1 MQRFFHLGLISL
13 AATATLMM
21 APLTLTAANAQVYPL
36 LEELELSDDQQ
47 AAVQDIFQDLSGDLD
62 GILTDEQQEQ
72 FQAAYR
78 ELQDV
83 RAAVQAIDNLTTS
96 QRGDLRKVLQD
107 TQADLREVLTDE
119 QLAELQENRQ
129 QPTRQQRRQNRRR

>member
-1 MQRFFHLGLISL
+1 MKRFFHLGLISL

-21 APLTLTAANAQVYPL
+21 APLTLTAANAQAYPL

-47 AAVQDIFQDLSGDLD
+47 AAVQDIFQDLHGNLD
-62 GILTDEQQEQ
+62 DILTDEQLEQ

-83 RAAVQAIDNLTTS
+83 QAAVQAIDNLTTG
-96 QRGDLRKVLQD
+96 QRRGIRRVLQN

-119 QLAELQENRQ
+119 QLAELQEIRQ
-129 QPTRQQRRQNRRR
+129 QPTRQQGR

>member
-21 APLTLTAANAQVYPL
+21 APPTLTAANAQAYPL
-36 LEELELSDDQQ
+36 LEELELNDDQQ
-47 AAVQDIFQDLSGDLD
+47 AAVQDIFQDLRGDLD
-62 GILTDEQQEQ
+62 DILTDAQQEQ

-83 RAAVQAIDNLTTS
+83 RAAAQAIDNLTAS
-96 QRGDLRKVLQD
+96 QRGDIREVLQD

-119 QLAELQENRQ
+119 QLAELQQ
-129 QPTRQQRRQNRRR
+129 IRQQRRQNRRR

>member
-21 APLTLTAANAQVYPL
+21 APPTLTAANAQAYPL

-62 GILTDEQQEQ
+62 GILTDAQQEQ
-72 FQAAYR
+72 FQAAFR

-83 RAAVQAIDNLTTS
+83 RAAVQAIDNLTAS
-96 QRGDLRKVLQD
+96 QRGDIRKVLQD
-107 TQADLREVLTDE
+107 THADLSEVLTDE
-119 QLAELQENRQ
+119 QLAELQQSRQ
-129 QPTRQQRRQNRRR
+129 PRRQNRRR

>member
-21 APLTLTAANAQVYPL
+21 APLTLTAANAQAYPL

-47 AAVQDIFQDLSGDLD
+47 AAVQNIFQDLSGDLD
-62 GILTDEQQEQ
+62 DILTDAQQEQ

-83 RAAVQAIDNLTTS
+83 RAAVQAIDNLTAS
-96 QRGDLRKVLQD
+96 QRGDIREVLQD
-107 TQADLREVLTDE
+107 TQADLSEVLTDK
-119 QLAELQENRQ
+119 QLAELQQ
-129 QPTRQQRRQNRRR
+129 IRQQRRQNRRR